1 MSHIII
7 AMIEV
12 GYGHKGPALAIK
24 DALEAAFPGKHRIEV
39 IDFPRAAG
47 ALRTDAS
54 IKAAWNAALQQPW
67 MVRASYA
74 LMEAVYPLSGKVLFP
89 FMADFFIRGAQYLA
103 EQKPDLFISTHPMC
117 SIVAAEA
124 RRRQGLTFPIVID
137 VVDPFDG
144 YSLWAERSADLFLV
158 HSSQSRQILIDHGID
173 ENRIRL
179 VPYPRLPAM
188 GPPTQPVEALRRS
201 YGLDTEGKPV
211 LLVTSGA
218 QGLGRAYS
226 FASRAYLEGFPAD
239 FLVVTGKNEKIYE
252 NLTELVTKHK
262 DKRLPGRLIPLSFVP
277 SMAELYSLCD
287 MVVGK
292 AGASTC
298 MEALSH
304 KKPMICTEWAGQN
317 DYTII
322 QFLLENR
329 LGSFTP
335 RYREFIELLSSPP
348 VYEKYDAEFST
359 YGILQELRSFYAVS
373 GSL

>member
-24 DALEAAFPGKHRIEV
+24 NALEAAFPGQHRINV
-39 IDFPRAAG
+39 IDFPAVSG
-47 ALRTDAS
+47 AHRTDKT
-54 IKAAWNAALQQPW
+54 IKAAWDAALQRPW

-74 LMEAVYPLSGKVLFP
+74 LMEAVYPYSSKVLFP
-89 FMADFFIRGAQYLA
+89 FLADFFIRGAQYLA

-117 SIVAAEA
+117 SMVAAEA
-124 RRRQGLTFPIVID
+124 RRRQGFSFPIVID

-144 YSLWAERSADLFLV
+144 YSLWAERLADLFLV
-158 HSSQSRQILIDHGID
+158 HSSQSRQILRNHGID

-188 GPPTQPVEALRRS
+188 EPPRQSVEALRRT
-201 YGLDTEGKPV
+201 YGLESEGKPV

-239 FLVVTGKNEKIYE
+239 FLVVTGKNKKLYE
-252 NLTELVTKHK
+252 NLTELLTKHK
-262 DKRLPGRLIPLSFVP
+262 DKKLPGKLVPLSFVP

-304 KKPMICTEWAGQN
+304 NKPLICTEWAGQN
-317 DYTII
+317 DYKILE
-322 QFLLENR
+322 FLLENN

-335 RYREFIELLSSPP
+335 RYRQFKELLSSPP
-348 VYEKYDAEFST
+348 IYKKYDAEFST

>member
-67 MVRASYA
+67 MVQASYA
-74 LMEAVYPLSGKVLFP
+74 LMEAVYPHSGSVLYP
-89 FMADFFIRGAQYLA
+89 FIADFYNRGSRYLA
-103 EQKPDLFISTHPMC
+103 TATPDLFISTHPMC
-117 SIVAAEA
+117 SMVAAAA
-124 RRRQGLTFPIVID
+124 RRRYGLKFPIIID

-144 YSLWAERSADLFLV
+144 YSLWAEQSADLFLV
-158 HSSQSRQILIDHGID
+158 HSEQSRDLLIKHHID
-173 ENRIRL
+173 ERNIKL

-188 GPPTQPVEALRRS
+188 QAPEKSPEELRQK
-201 YGLDTEGKPV
+201 YGLEKSDKPL

-226 FASRAYLEGFPAD
+226 FACRAYLEGFPAD
-239 FLVVTGKNEKIYE
+239 FMVVTGKN
-252 NLTELVTKHK
+252 
-262 DKRLPGRLIPLSFVP
+262 KRLYEDLCQLVQKTTPQGLPGTLIPLSFVS

-287 MVVGK
+287 MVIGK
-292 AGASTC
+292 AGASTWV
-298 MEALSH
+298 ESLAH
-304 KKPMICTEWAGQN
+304 RKPLICTEWAGQN
-317 DYTII
+317 DYKLIE
-322 QFLLENR
+322 FLLQNR

-335 RYREFIELLSSPP
+335 RYRDFIGLLTNPP
-348 VYEKYDAEFST
+348 IYEKYDAEFST
-359 YGILQELRSFYAVS
+359 HGILEALRSYHAVS
-373 GSL
+373 GSM

>member
-24 DALEAAFPGKHRIEV
+24 NALEAAFPGQHRINV
-39 IDFPRAAG
+39 IDFPAVSG
-47 ALRTDAS
+47 AHRTDRT
-54 IKAAWNAALQQPW
+54 IKTAWDAALQQPW
-67 MVRASYA
+67 MVRSSYA
-74 LMEAVYPLSGKVLFP
+74 LMEAVYPYSGKVLFP

-117 SIVAAEA
+117 SLVAAEA
-124 RRRQGLTFPIVID
+124 RRRQRLTFPLVID

-144 YSLWAERSADLFLV
+144 YSLWAEGSADLFLV

-188 GPPTQPVEALRRS
+188 EPPTQPVEALRRT

-239 FLVVTGKNEKIYE
+239 FLVVTGKNKKLYE
-252 NLTELVTKHK
+252 NLTELVTKHT
-262 DKRLPGRLIPLSFVP
+262 DKRLPGKLIPLSFVP

-304 KKPMICTEWAGQN
+304 KKPLICTEWAGQN
-317 DYTII
+317 DYKII
-322 QFLLENR
+322 EFLVAHR

-335 RYREFIELLSSPP
+335 RYREFIQVLASSP